1 MYDKQRVV
9 VICNQFNLKKGEKP
23 LYKIVETTIPEVE
36 LLYKYRIPFYYYKKR
51 PLCFLNA
58 SHKKQ
63 FVDICFV
70 RGNQITIHQDLLVTE
85 KRKVMASLRYKSVE
99 EINDVALIAVL
110 KNVLKLY

>member
-1 MYDKQRVV
+1 MNPSEVY
-9 VICNQFNLKKGEKP
+9 ILNQPE
-23 LYKIVETTIPEVE
+23 LYRSILLHLQVIVETTIPEVE

-51 PLCFLNA
+51 PLCFLNT

-85 KRKVMASLRYKSVE
+85 KRKKMASLRYKSIDDIE
-99 EINDVALIAVL
+99 SAALIEVL
-110 KNVLKLY
+110 KNVLTLY

>member
-1 MYDKQRVV
+1 MNPSEAYILKQPEPYRS
-9 VICNQFNLKKGEKP
+9 ILLNLQF
-23 LYKIVETTIPEVE
+23 IVETTIPEVE

-85 KRKVMASLRYKSVE
+85 KRKVMASL
-99 EINDVALIAVL
+99 NDVALIAVL